1 MYTSLA
7 IASLMALAT
16 AASAMPTAQPLGFGN
31 LKGLAD
37 SIPSPDPRG
46 PPFDNFESNN
56 STTGQP
62 TGGTPKVALFNL
74 GASVTPSGVT
84 LKNVFFGQGIIIH
97 RSLISGTQDYTCDPT
112 TLTFTNN
119 TAEAQLFDVTCDWT
133 GTTAPVETSA
143 PSGVQASVQHFFVP
157 NPSGASGAL
166 TPSFHQGSQFFDGS
180 KVASVPSSDPSTSV
194 PTVLLSNVAGTLAKN
209 IVRTN
214 VDGGV
219 PSTTKCTAGQTTA
232 VPYHANYLFFD

>member
-1 MYTSLA
+1 MYTLA

-16 AASAMPTAQPLGFGN
+16 AASAMPTAQPLGLGN
-31 LKGLAD
+31 FRDLVG
-37 SIPSPDPRG
+37 SIPSPNPRG
-46 PPFDNFESNN
+46 PPFDNFESNS
-56 STTGQP
+56 STTAGQT
-62 TGGTPKVALFNL
+62 TGGTPNVALFNL

-84 LKNVFFGQGIIIH
+84 LKNVFFGQG
-97 RSLISGTQDYTCDPT
+97 TQDYTCDPT

-119 TAEAQLFDVTCDWT
+119 TADAQLFDVTCEWT
-133 GTTAPVETSA
+133 GTTAPVETSP

-157 NPSGASGAL
+157 NPNTPSGAL
-166 TPSFHQGSQFFDGS
+166 IPSFHQGSQFFDGS